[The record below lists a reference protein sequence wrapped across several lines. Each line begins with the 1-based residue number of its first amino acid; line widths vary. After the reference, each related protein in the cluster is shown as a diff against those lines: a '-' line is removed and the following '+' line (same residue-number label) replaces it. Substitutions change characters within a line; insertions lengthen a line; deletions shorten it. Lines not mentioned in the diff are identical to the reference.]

1 MFFVTGQK
9 RNDRLAICKSCEH
22 FVQSTK
28 SCGPLLTE
36 AFTDSKL
43 CGCHMPTK
51 TRLKVASCELGKWEA
66 EITPEDI
73 DEIQRFLKT
82 ENQFRTNGQLAKLY
96 AKATGTNQKPSSC
109 SSCNRRMLEELQ
121 KLVNNANRWPQ
132 RKRESVSIHESMH
145 DERSRKTRLPQRRPT
160 LCGMC

>member
-66 EITPEDI
+66 EITAEDI
-73 DEIQRFLKT
+73 DDIQRFLKT

-121 KLVNNANRWPQ
+121 KLVNNANR
-132 RKRESVSIHESMH
+132 
-145 DERSRKTRLPQRRPT
+145 
-160 LCGMC
+160 

>member
-66 EITPEDI
+66 EITAEDI
-73 DEIQRFLKT
+73 DEIQTFLKT

-96 AKATGTNQKPSSC
+96 AKATGTNQQAF
-109 SSCNRRMLEELQ
+109 EL
-121 KLVNNANRWPQ
+121 LF
-132 RKRESVSIHESMH
+132 M
-145 DERSRKTRLPQRRPT
+145 
-160 LCGMC
+160 

>member
-22 FVQSTK
+22 FVESTK
-28 SCGPLLTE
+28 SCGDLVTE

-51 TRLKVASCELGKWEA
+51 TRLKVASCPLDKWGA
-66 EITPEDI
+66 EITATDLQ
-73 DEIQRFLKT
+73 EIKKFLKT

-96 AKATGTNQKPSSC
+96 GKATGTNQQPSSC
-109 SSCNRRMLEELQ
+109 SSCNRRMLGELQ
-121 KLVNNANRWPQ
+121 KLINDADR
-132 RKRESVSIHESMH
+132 
-145 DERSRKTRLPQRRPT
+145 
-160 LCGMC
+160 

>member
-22 FVQSTK
+22 YVQATK

-51 TRLKVASCELGKWEA
+51 TRLKVASCPLDKWQA
-66 EITPEDI
+66 EITKTDLE
-73 DEIQRFLKT
+73 EIKKFLNT
-82 ENQFRTNGQLAKLY
+82 ENQFRTSGQLAKLY
-96 AKATGTNQKPSSC
+96 GKATGTNQQASSC
-109 SSCNRRMLEELQ
+109 SSCNRRMLDELN
-121 KLVNNANRWPQ
+121 KLIRDAD
-132 RKRESVSIHESMH
+132 K
-145 DERSRKTRLPQRRPT
+145 
-160 LCGMC
+160 